1 MSSKSVHKPIA
12 TQDQVAWAK
21 KAKGYIEDAK
31 RCHSA
36 GAERPAVISLVGA
49 LESLLRLRFGMGP
62 RDLNALIGEFD
73 KDSYFEGHIG
83 IHPRSTHQCATCA
96 LHFLRKLRNSVHPNQ
111 WKDMTSDDYYG
122 ALMTVLLVSHHV
134 LYCDTRLADFPAD
147 EIFPDVF
154 TSLESLQ
161 DAAVAKE

>member
-62 RDLNALIGEFD
+62 KDLNALIGEFD

-83 IHPRSTHQCATCA
+83 IHPRSTHQCTDEARRT
-96 LHFLRKLRNSVHPNQ
+96 LRFHFRLIAFAEYVLNFHGDWKMVLEEDVFAFDDGVSVPSGRRQ
-111 WKDMTSDDYYG
+111 
-122 ALMTVLLVSHHV
+122 
-134 LYCDTRLADFPAD
+134 R
-147 EIFPDVF
+147 EIFPID
-154 TSLESLQ
+154 
-161 DAAVAKE
+161 